1 MPHPF
6 DLSVYLVTDP
16 RLTADRG
23 LVETVEQAVAGGATL
38 VQLRDP
44 DAKGRALAEQAR
56 ALMDLLTPKGIPLII
71 NDRVDV
77 AAAVGAQG
85 VHLGQDDLDPA
96 AARAQLGPQAIIG
109 LSIGTLEELT
119 ASDLGPVDY
128 VGCGPIKATGT
139 KGDAG
144 AAIGVEGF
152 AFLRS
157 HITLPM
163 VAIGGLKAEDAPAL
177 IAAGADG
184 LAIVSALC
192 AAPDVFTAASHLRA
206 VVTAARDQGRSV

>member
-6 DLSVYLVTDP
+6 DLSLYLVTDR
-16 RLTADRG
+16 RLTAGRG
-23 LVETVEQAVAGGATL
+23 LLETVEEAVAGGVTI

-44 DAKGRALAEQAR
+44 EAKGRALAEEAR
-56 ALMDLLTPKGIPLII
+56 VLIGLLRPKGIPLIV

-77 AAAVGAQG
+77 AAAVGAEG

-96 AARAQLGPQAIIG
+96 AARAILGPDAIIG
-109 LSIGTLEELT
+109 LSVGSLEELS

-128 VGCGPIKATGT
+128 VGCGPINATGT

-144 AAIGVEGF
+144 GAIGIGGF

-157 HITLPM
+157 HIALPM
-163 VAIGGLKAEDAPAL
+163 VGIGGLKTEDAEAVMQ
-177 IAAGADG
+177 AGADG
-184 LAIVSALC
+184 IAVVSALC
-192 AAPDVFTAASHLRA
+192 AAPDVTE
-206 VVTAARDQGRSV
+206 AARTLKSIVDASRR